1 LNGFLINRILS
12 LNRIQQIQLL
22 GKDLRGAEHDNLWNQ
37 LEAEIHLHRH
47 KTVIRACRGRE
58 KVNKILTTPPGHVM
72 TIFLSILTSIFDF
85 E

>member
-1 LNGFLINRILS
+1 MNGFLINRILS

>member
-1 LNGFLINRILS
+1 MNGFLINRILS

-72 TIFLSILTSIFDF
+72 TIFLSILTSI
-85 E
+85 